1 MRTCPFLSHV
11 CNPSFAV
18 STSTSIVGDR
28 QVKFNFNGLAYRAW
42 VTVRRFFSFLNPKGI
57 SYTAFTAW
65 ANAKDVQ
72 TLAGW
77 QPTTANS
84 KQQPVHAPLSFCSGR
99 HV

>member
-1 MRTCPFLSHV
+1 M
-11 CNPSFAV
+11 
-18 STSTSIVGDR
+18 
-28 QVKFNFNGLAYRAW
+28 KFNFNGLAYRAW

-84 KQQPVHAPLSFCSGR
+84 KQQTVHAPLFLLWQTCLKPAT
-99 HV
+99 